1 MPAATV
7 RRSVVRGVVAMLL
20 VVLTTVTTVEP
31 DPVELHVIGRGND
44 TAATDD
50 ATDAH

>member
-7 RRSVVRGVVAMLL
+7 RRSLVRGVVAMLL
-20 VVLTTVTTVEP
+20 VVLATVTAVEP

-44 TAATDD
+44 TAGTDHT
-50 ATDAH
+50 TDAP